1 MPEVVVVGT
10 FDSKAAPLS
19 LLAEHLRDLGET
31 PIVIDTS
38 VYPCDH
44 GCDYPCHAVAARAG
58 ATHDDVAPR
67 GRAEAVAIMAR
78 GAAAVVSD
86 LAADGR
92 VGALVCMGGSNAATV
107 FSRVAPALP
116 LGIPKILM
124 ATVVAGDTRPFTGA
138 NDVVLL
144 YPIVDVEGDNA
155 ILRAMIKRL
164 ATTAAALKSA
174 HTLSQGIN
182 NKPAVALTMYGVTT
196 PCVSRVSE
204 LLSAAGVETYVFHAN
219 GTGGRTVE
227 LFARQ
232 GLVAGVVD
240 ATISELPDELFG
252 GALPAGDDRLSN
264 AARCGVPQV
273 IAPGAIDMI
282 NFGPRATVPDR
293 FEGRNILA
301 HNDIVTLVR
310 TTPEECFEIG
320 VLAAERLGAPTAATT
335 MAIPL
340 GGVSML
346 DQPSGPFWDPDA
358 VAAFRDGFVKSA
370 DPAIEIIEAVENINE
385 PAFADL
391 LVAKMQ
397 DAFVG

>member
-1 MPEVVVVGT
+1 MPEVVIVGT
-10 FDSKAAPLS
+10 FDSKAGPLS
-19 LLAEHLRDLGET
+19 LLIEHLRGLGEN

-38 VYPCDH
+38 VYPSDH
-44 GCDYPCHAVAARAG
+44 DCDYPAATVAARAG
-58 ATHDDVAPR
+58 VEHQDLAPR
-67 GRAEAVAIMAR
+67 GRAGAVAAMAG
-78 GAAAVVSD
+78 GAAEI
-86 LAADGR
+86 LAELTAAGR
-92 VGALVCMGGSNAATV
+92 VGALVSAGGSNAATV
-107 FSRVAPALP
+107 FARVAPVLP
-116 LGIPKILM
+116 LGIPKVLM
-124 ATVVAGDTRPFTGA
+124 ATVVAGDTRPFVGA

-164 ATTAAALKSA
+164 AETAAALKSA
-174 HTLSQGIN
+174 RALSQETGA
-182 NKPAVALTMYGVTT
+182 KPAVALTMYGVTT
-196 PCVSRVSE
+196 PCVSRVAE
-204 LLSAAGVETYVFHAN
+204 QLAAAGMEAYVFHAN

-227 LFARQ
+227 LFAKQ

-252 GALPAGDDRLSN
+252 GYLPAGDDRLSN

-282 NFGPRATVPDR
+282 NFGPRATVPPR

-301 HNDIVTLVR
+301 HNEIVTLVR
-310 TTPEECFEIG
+310 TTPDECDEIG
-320 VLAAERLGAPTAATT
+320 RVAAQRLGTPRAATV

-346 DQPSGPFWDPDA
+346 DRPGAPFWDPEA
-358 VAAFRDGFVKSA
+358 VAAFRDGFTKTA
-370 DPAIEIIEAVENINE
+370 DPGIEIVEVAENIND

-391 LVAKMQ
+391 LTAKLLDNVAR
-397 DAFVG
+397 